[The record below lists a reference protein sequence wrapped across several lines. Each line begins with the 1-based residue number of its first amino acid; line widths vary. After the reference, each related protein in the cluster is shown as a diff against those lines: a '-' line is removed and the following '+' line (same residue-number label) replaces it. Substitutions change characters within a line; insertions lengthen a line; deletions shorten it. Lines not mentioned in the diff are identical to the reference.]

1 MQVLTAFKGPLA
13 KVSGTCLHKQV
24 LPELLK
30 ACLRTKSGAVR
41 CGALRNVAATADR
54 LTEQESS
61 AVVRMLAQ
69 ITAVDKSP
77 ATLQY
82 TLKVRP
88 AARAVARLMVRQ

>member
-1 MQVLTAFKGPLA
+1 MQVLIAFQGPLA

-41 CGALRNVAATADR
+41 CGALRNVAAIADR
-54 LTEQESS
+54 LTEQESA

-88 AARAVARLMVRQ
+88 AAPSIACLVARR